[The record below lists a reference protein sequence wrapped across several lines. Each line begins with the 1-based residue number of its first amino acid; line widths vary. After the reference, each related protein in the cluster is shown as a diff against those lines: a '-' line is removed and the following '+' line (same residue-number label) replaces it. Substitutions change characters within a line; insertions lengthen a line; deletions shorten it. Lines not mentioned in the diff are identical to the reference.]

1 MNLPTNNQEQLI
13 KTTCP
18 RDCYDGCG
26 IVVHKRNGDILK
38 VKGNRDHPS
47 TQGPLC
53 AKCAVSYNGVWLDE
67 NARLLYPLKRSGKK
81 GSGNLERISWDEA
94 LAEIAGRF
102 GDIARDHST
111 DQIYHTHYTGTCS
124 VIAGQFPKRFFDHIG
139 ATEVDPDTICNAA
152 GHTALNYVFGD
163 SVSGFDPRTAKDSK
177 CILIWGANP
186 AHCGPHVYQHWLH
199 EHGAKVIVVD
209 PVRTKTAASADLHL
223 QVRPGADA
231 ALAFSMLHIMKR
243 ESLVDENYIKHHVQG
258 YEEVLPSIQ
267 KCTPEWGQS
276 KTGIPTKL
284 IEEAAR
290 SYASGPSLLWLGQ
303 GLQRQPQGGNIFRA
317 CAMLPAI
324 TGNIGKPGAGF
335 YYLNDTIG
343 IGGRRGAP
351 SVYKKPELN
360 DGPSPVSQMDIPS
373 LLQDPSAIQSY
384 VVWNCNPLASN
395 PNQTSMKKGLAREDL
410 FTVVID
416 CFMTDTADYADI
428 VLPAASFL
436 EFDDVCSSYFHLMIG
451 AQVQCRMPMGE
462 SLPNQEIFR
471 KLSSTMELQ
480 DPALYEDDRSIIEQ
494 TLWESGIQ
502 ETWQELTEQG
512 WAYIT
517 DKPLILWSAGRF
529 STPSG
534 KIEIASE
541 RAEADGLSR
550 LPQANTDPEPT
561 NGKLRLISPAAD
573 WLMNS
578 SFGNDRNVL
587 KMMGPGTV
595 TCHPQTASDL
605 GISDG
610 DQVLLS
616 NEQGELQLTA
626 RLSDITT
633 PGALVVYKSRWLKME
648 KNPANVNI
656 LCIARKT
663 DMGESTSVHAT
674 EVTVSRID

>member
-1 MNLPTNNQEQLI
+1 MNRADKSEEQWI

-26 IVVHKRNGDILK
+26 IVVHKRNGDIVK

-47 TQGPLC
+47 TRGPLC
-53 AKCAVSYNGVWLDE
+53 AKCAVSYNGAWLDE
-67 NARLLYPLKRSGKK
+67 NARLLYPLKRSGTK
-81 GSGNLERISWDEA
+81 GSGKFERISWDDA
-94 LAEIAGRF
+94 LAEVANKF
-102 GDIARDHST
+102 GDIDREHGADR
-111 DQIYHTHYTGTCS
+111 IYHTHYTGTCS

-243 ESLVDENYIKHHVQG
+243 ESLVDENYIKNHVQG

-351 SVYKKPELN
+351 LVYKL
-360 DGPSPVSQMDIPS
+360 S
-373 LLQDPSAIQSY
+373 LIH
-384 VVWNCNPLASN
+384 
-395 PNQTSMKKGLAREDL
+395 
-410 FTVVID
+410 I
-416 CFMTDTADYADI
+416 
-428 VLPAASFL
+428 
-436 EFDDVCSSYFHLMIG
+436 
-451 AQVQCRMPMGE
+451 
-462 SLPNQEIFR
+462 
-471 KLSSTMELQ
+471 
-480 DPALYEDDRSIIEQ
+480 
-494 TLWESGIQ
+494 
-502 ETWQELTEQG
+502 
-512 WAYIT
+512 
-517 DKPLILWSAGRF
+517 
-529 STPSG
+529 
-534 KIEIASE
+534 
-541 RAEADGLSR
+541 
-550 LPQANTDPEPT
+550 
-561 NGKLRLISPAAD
+561 
-573 WLMNS
+573 
-578 SFGNDRNVL
+578 
-587 KMMGPGTV
+587 
-595 TCHPQTASDL
+595 
-605 GISDG
+605 
-610 DQVLLS
+610 
-616 NEQGELQLTA
+616 
-626 RLSDITT
+626 
-633 PGALVVYKSRWLKME
+633 
-648 KNPANVNI
+648 
-656 LCIARKT
+656 
-663 DMGESTSVHAT
+663 
-674 EVTVSRID
+674 